1 MEAGT
6 DNEQSKDHV
15 HEDGV
20 PDLSGQRIL
29 PSVCIA

>member
-6 DNEQSKDHV
+6 DHERSNNYV
-15 HEDGV
+15 HEDGAPV
-20 PDLSGQRIL
+20 LSGQRIL